1 VQCPRALI
9 VDDNPVN
16 QELLRFLLE
25 SDDFD
30 VLLASSGE
38 EGLRCFDL
46 FAPDVLI
53 LDVQLPGI
61 CGLSLTADV
70 RSRSHQTQPC
80 IIAVTSYAMPGDRE
94 RAIAAGCDRYMPKPI
109 DTQTFTADVRRV
121 MIARACRAVA

>member
-1 VQCPRALI
+1 MQGPRALI

-16 QELLRFLLE
+16 QELLSFLLE

-38 EGLRCFDL
+38 EGLKCFDL

-61 CGLSLTADV
+61 CGLSLTANV
-70 RSRSHQTQPC
+70 RCRSHQTQPC
-80 IIAVTSYAMPGDRE
+80 IVAVTSYAMPGDRE
-94 RAIAAGCDRYMPKPI
+94 RALSAGCDGYLPKPI
-109 DTQTFTADVRRV
+109 DTRTFAADVRRF
-121 MIARACRAVA
+121 MLARVRRAVA